1 MSDALRLRGTAA
13 RAGEPDQSIGL
24 GVTVPEEVS
33 VTIEFS
39 RDHTVGTA
47 ALWRDEAG
55 DIQADVMVF
64 LDSDPLLRK
73 GMQGR
78 RLWPYF
84 ALSIGQTVVSKDD
97 AHPMGVISSGVVREL
112 ALVTRNSDPDLPPY
126 EIVQ

>member
-1 MSDALRLRGTAA
+1 MSDVLRLRGTAA
-13 RAGEPDQSIGL
+13 RAEGPDQPLGP

-64 LDSDPLLRK
+64 LDGNPLLRK

-84 ALSIGQTVVSKDD
+84 ALGIGQTVISKDD
-97 AHPMGVISSGVVREL
+97 AHPMGVIRAGAVREL
-112 ALVTRNSDPDLPPY
+112 ALVTRNSDPGLPPY
-126 EIVQ
+126 KIVQ